1 MVQPHRLAHDGPGPL
16 RIAFQPIVSLSDHEC
31 CAYEALARFP
41 GVRATPDAVFAAAH
55 ACGHGAELEALAIQ
69 HALAA
74 PDRPAGA
81 ALSVNVSPP
90 VLGARALW
98 DVLPDSLEG
107 VIVELTERDLYDS
120 GAGLERALAALRE
133 RGARIAVDDVGSG
146 YAGLCQLVRVCPDIV
161 KVDRDLIQGAH
172 ADHVRSA
179 LLEALVGFA
188 HQTGMELWAEGVEDQ
203 PDLDL
208 LEQIGADAAQGF
220 LLGRPS
226 EPCALPRPTAL
237 NAVA

>member
-1 MVQPHRLAHDGPGPL
+1 MDPRPL
-16 RIAFQPIVSLSDHEC
+16 RVAFQPIVSLSDHEP

-41 GVRATPDAVFAAAH
+41 GVRSTPDTVFAAAH
-55 ACGHGAELEALAIQ
+55 ACGRGAELEALAIQ

-74 PDRPAGA
+74 PDRPRGA

-98 DVLPDSLEG
+98 RVLPDCLEG
-107 VIVELTERDLYDS
+107 VIVEVTERDLYDS
-120 GAGLERALAALRE
+120 GSGLEHAVAALRE

-146 YAGLCQLVRVCPDIV
+146 YAGLCQLVRVRPDIV
-161 KVDRDLIQGAH
+161 KVDRELIQGAH
-172 ADHVRSA
+172 ADAVRAA
-179 LLEALVGFA
+179 LLEALIGFA
-188 HQTGMELWAEGVEDQ
+188 HTTGMELWAEGVEDQ

-208 LEQIGADAAQGF
+208 LEALGADAAQGF

-226 EPCALPRPTAL
+226 EPCAARRAAL
-237 NAVA
+237 GAVA